1 MGIGLLDT
9 FITDTVPD
17 DLVRVDGALAAAVAD
32 DTIPID
38 DVFVPG
44 SIVPTDGVCVEIV
57 PAGILPVGVDMIT
70 ALDDDMPTGGDP
82 VSKDT
87 DDVVVVS
94 FDSTTAKDVGD
105 TNSPEDDVH
114 EELAAD
120 GVAESCT
127 VLLDAVLAR
136 VIVDTI
142 PIDVDCKD
150 TLPDEA
156 DMEDVMLVRFAD
168 TVLVNTVPIDKAPND
183 TAVPVAAVDDI
194 PATNV
199 VVGTILVDINPVT
212 PGLGNAVIVEL
223 RPVDDTAEVDRVLT
237 EAVNVEVA
245 RCNDG
250 QVTSVP
256 GRDVLIDGALNDTV
270 V

>member
-57 PAGILPVGVDMIT
+57 PAGILPVDVDMIT
-70 ALDDDMPTGGDP
+70 ALDDDMPTGGVP

-87 DDVVVVS
+87 DDVVVVL

-114 EELAAD
+114 EELF
-120 GVAESCT
+120 
-127 VLLDAVLAR
+127 LAR

-212 PGLGNAVIVEL
+212 PGLGNAVILEL

-237 EAVNVEVA
+237 EAVNVGVA